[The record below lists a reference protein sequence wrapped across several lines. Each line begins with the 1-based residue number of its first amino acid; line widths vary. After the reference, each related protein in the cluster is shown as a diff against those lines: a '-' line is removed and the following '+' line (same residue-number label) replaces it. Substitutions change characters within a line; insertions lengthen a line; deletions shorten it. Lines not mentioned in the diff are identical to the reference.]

1 MCTHSITV
9 AFPSQTAHFH
19 ISVHTSPRQAP
30 PPTQILCHPAATNC
44 DASIYISTALLPT
57 AEHSRLTID
66 SPRVASLQHIFSK
79 LASESEAL
87 RFNLRGPHPQIHTC
101 VDPTTHAAS
110 PARAPHQRHDHS
122 ARSSHLKRGPREG
135 RARGGRGRGLRAE
148 MRNAHGGIFNL
159 AQHLPPNRCQ
169 NADNLVASIGNRW

>member
-1 MCTHSITV
+1 MNHQSYTLKVISCILVTHLM
-9 AFPSQTAHFH
+9 AAHICF
-19 ISVHTSPRQAP
+19 SVHPLYHCSFPLPNSTFSHIGCHEFRQAP

-44 DASIYISTALLPT
+44 DASVCVSATHLSIV
-57 AEHSRLTID
+57 EHSRLTIR

-110 PARAPHQRHDHS
+110 PARAPHQRHDH
-122 ARSSHLKRGPREG
+122 HLQTAQNIRPR
-135 RARGGRGRGLRAE
+135 
-148 MRNAHGGIFNL
+148 
-159 AQHLPPNRCQ
+159 
-169 NADNLVASIGNRW
+169 

>member
-1 MCTHSITV
+1 MQQQDHTSYIERVVYQQHNYWSRTFV
-9 AFPSQTAHFH
+9 LLHAHYNTLAFHSQTAHFA
-19 ISVHTSPRQAP
+19 ILAATSSRQAP
-30 PPTQILCHPAATNC
+30 PPTQTSCHPAATNC
-44 DASIYISTALLPT
+44 DTSIYISTALLPT

-110 PARAPHQRHDHS
+110 PARAPHQRHDH
-122 ARSSHLKRGPREG
+122 HLQTAQNIRPR
-135 RARGGRGRGLRAE
+135 
-148 MRNAHGGIFNL
+148 
-159 AQHLPPNRCQ
+159 
-169 NADNLVASIGNRW
+169 